1 MHDIVIIGAGP
12 AGMTAA
18 IYAARAGKS
27 VLLLEAESYGGQITY
42 SPRVENYP
50 GVRQISGNALAA
62 QLVDQTLDL
71 GVETELAGVTGLE
84 AVPGGFVVHS
94 GEGDS
99 SAKSVVIATGV
110 KHRRLG
116 LPGEEELAGVSY
128 CAVCDGA
135 FYKGQDVAVVGGG
148 DTALQDALFLA
159 GLCRSVTVVHR
170 RQAFRGERRLLDQ
183 LRERENVSFRLD
195 CVVDALEGDGEL
207 TGLTLRNVIT
217 GERESLPAAGLF
229 VAVGQIPGNEAF
241 AGVLALDESGYIL
254 AGEDCRTS
262 LPGVFAAGD
271 CRHKTVRQLT
281 TAVGDGAVAALAACR
296 WAENGE

>member
-50 GVRQISGNALAA
+50 GVKQISGNALAA

-71 GVETELAGVTGLE
+71 GVETELTAVTGLE
-84 AVPGGFVVHS
+84 PVPDGFTVHS
-94 GEGDS
+94 GEGDF

-116 LPGEEELAGVSY
+116 LPGE
-128 CAVCDGA
+128 
-135 FYKGQDVAVVGGG
+135 DVAVVGGG

-170 RQAFRGERRLLDQ
+170 RQMFRGERRLLDS
-183 LRERENVSFRLD
+183 LREKTNVAFRLD
-195 CVVDALEGDGEL
+195 CVVDVLEGDAEL
-207 TGLTLRNVIT
+207 TGLMLRNVVT
-217 GERESLPAAGLF
+217 GERERLSAAGLF
-229 VAVGQIPGNEAF
+229 VAGGQIPGNEAF
-241 AGVLALDESGYIL
+241 ADSLALDEGGYIL
-254 AGEDCRTS
+254 ADEDCRTS

-271 CRHKTVRQLT
+271 CRRKSVRQLT

-296 WAENGE
+296 FAETGE

>member
-71 GVETELAGVTGLE
+71 GVETELAAVTGLE
-84 AVPGGFVVHS
+84 PVPDGFLVHS
-94 GEGDS
+94 EEGDFP
-99 SAKSVVIATGV
+99 AKSVVIATGV

-116 LPGEEELAGVSY
+116 LPGENELAGVSY

-159 GLCRSVTVVHR
+159 GLCRTVTVVHR
-170 RQAFRGERRLLDQ
+170 RQAFRGEKRLLDS
-183 LRERENVSFRLD
+183 LREKENVSFRLD
-195 CVVDALEGDGEL
+195 CVVDVLEGDGEL
-207 TGLTLRNVIT
+207 TGVTLRHVVT

-229 VAVGQIPGNEAF
+229 VAIGQIPGNEAF
-241 AGVLALDESGYIL
+241 AGRLALDENGYIL

-271 CRHKTVRQLT
+271 CRQKTVRQLT

-296 WAENGE
+296 FVEAGK

>member
-50 GVRQISGNALAA
+50 GVKQISGNALAA

-71 GVETELAGVTGLE
+71 GVETELTAVTGLE
-84 AVPGGFVVHS
+84 PVPDGFTVHS
-94 GEGDS
+94 GEGDF

-116 LPGEEELAGVSY
+116 LPGEEELAGISY

-135 FYKGQDVAVVGGG
+135 FYKDQDVAVVGGG

-170 RQAFRGERRLLDQ
+170 RQMFRGERRLLDS
-183 LRERENVSFRLD
+183 LREKTNVAFRLD
-195 CVVDALEGDGEL
+195 CVVDVLKGDAEL
-207 TGLTLRNVIT
+207 TGLMLRNVVT
-217 GERESLPAAGLF
+217 GERERLSAAGLF

-241 AGVLALDESGYIL
+241 AGSLALDESGYIL
-254 AGEDCRTS
+254 ADEDCRTS

-271 CRHKTVRQLT
+271 CRRKSVRQLT

-296 WAENGE
+296 FAETGE